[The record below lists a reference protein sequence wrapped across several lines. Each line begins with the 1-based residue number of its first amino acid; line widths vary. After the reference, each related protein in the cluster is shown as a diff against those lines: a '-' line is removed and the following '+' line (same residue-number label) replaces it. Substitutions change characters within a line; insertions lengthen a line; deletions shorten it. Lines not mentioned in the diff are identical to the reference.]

1 MTKSNPTRMVRD
13 YAWIALGS
21 VLYSLSFDWFY
32 VPNQIGFGGLTAL
45 GMILNYLSPAIPIGM
60 VVLILNIPLF
70 LLGWTFLGGHTLVS
84 SLLAMT
90 ATSVLVDLIAAMH
103 TFPSMDPML
112 AAIFGGVSLGVS
124 LGMIFSK
131 GATTGGTD
139 LTARLLKLP
148 FAWLPMG
155 KLLMV
160 VDLTMLLS
168 VSLVFRS
175 MESAMYGMI
184 SLYISTLVM
193 DGVLYGLDQSKV
205 AYIVTTR
212 PQEIAAEIDRQMDRG
227 ATFLHGEGSFSRGEQ
242 KLVLMCAFKQKQIV
256 PLKALVHEL
265 DPEAF
270 LIVCDAHEVL
280 GQGFRRY
287 QKNDI

>member
-1 MTKSNPTRMVRD
+1 MTKPNLTRMVRD

-70 LLGWTFLGGHTLVS
+70 LLGWKFLGGHTLVS
-84 SLLAMT
+84 SLFAMT

-227 ATFLHGEGSFSRGEQ
+227 ATFLHGEGSFSREE

>member
-1 MTKSNPTRMVRD
+1 MTKPNLTRMVRD

-45 GMILNYLSPAIPIGM
+45 GMILNHLSPAIPIGT
-60 VVLILNIPLF
+60 VVLVLNIPIF
-70 LLGWTFLGGHTLVS
+70 ILGWKFLGGHTLVS
-84 SLLAMT
+84 SLFAMA
-90 ATSVLVDLIAAMH
+90 ATSVLVDLIAAIY
-103 TFPSMDPML
+103 TFPPMDPML
-112 AAIFGGVSLGVS
+112 AAVFGGGSLGVS

-139 LTARLLKLP
+139 LIARLLKLP

-155 KLLMV
+155 KLLLA
-160 VDLTMLLS
+160 VDLSMLLA
-168 VSLVFRS
+168 VSIAFRS
-175 MESAMYGMI
+175 MESAMYGII

-193 DGVLYGLDQSKV
+193 DMVLYGLDQSKV

-227 ATFLHGEGSFSRGEQ
+227 ATFLHGEGSFSREE

>member
-1 MTKSNPTRMVRD
+1 MTKHTLSCMVRD
-13 YAWIALGS
+13 YSWIFLGS

-45 GMILNYLSPAIPIGM
+45 GMILNHLSPAIPIGTA
-60 VVLILNIPLF
+60 VLVLNIPIF
-70 LLGWTFLGGHTLVS
+70 ILGWKFLGGHTLVS
-84 SLLAMT
+84 SLFAMA
-90 ATSVLVDLIAAMH
+90 ATSVLVDLIAAIYA
-103 TFPSMDPML
+103 FPPMDPML
-112 AAIFGGVSLGVS
+112 AAVFGGVSLGAA

-139 LTARLLKLP
+139 LIARLLKLP
-148 FAWLPMG
+148 FAWLPIG
-155 KLLMV
+155 KLLLV
-160 VDLTMLLS
+160 VDLAMLLA
-168 VSLVFRS
+168 VSIAFRS
-175 MESAMYGMI
+175 LESAMYGII

-193 DGVLYGLDQSKV
+193 DMVLYGLDQSKV
-205 AYIVTTR
+205 AYIVTAR

-227 ATFLHGEGSFSRGEQ
+227 ATFLHGEGSFSREE
-242 KLVLMCAFKQKQIV
+242 KLVLMCAFKQRQIV
-256 PLKALVHEL
+256 PLKEIVHQL

-270 LIVCDAHEVL
+270 IIVCNAHEVL

>member
-1 MTKSNPTRMVRD
+1 MTKHTLSRVVRD
-13 YAWIALGS
+13 YTWIFLGS

-45 GMILNYLSPAIPIGM
+45 GMILNHLSPAIPIGT
-60 VVLILNIPLF
+60 VVLVLNIPIF
-70 LLGWTFLGGHTLVS
+70 ILGWKFLGGHTLVS
-84 SLLAMT
+84 SLFAMA
-90 ATSVLVDLIAAMH
+90 ATSVLVDLIAALY
-103 TFPSMDPML
+103 TFPPMDPML
-112 AAIFGGVSLGVS
+112 AAVFGGVSLGAS

-139 LTARLLKLP
+139 LIARLLKLP
-148 FAWLPMG
+148 FAWLPIG
-155 KLLMV
+155 KLLLA
-160 VDLTMLLS
+160 VDLSMLLA
-168 VSLVFRS
+168 VSIAFRS
-175 MESAMYGMI
+175 MESAMYGII

-193 DGVLYGLDQSKV
+193 DMVLYGLDQSKV
-205 AYIVTTR
+205 AYIVTAR

-227 ATFLHGEGSFSRGEQ
+227 ATFLHGEGSFSREE

>member
-1 MTKSNPTRMVRD
+1 MTKTTFSRMVRD
-13 YAWIALGS
+13 YAWITLGA

-45 GMILNYLSPAIPIGM
+45 GMISNHLSPAIPIGT
-60 VVLILNIPLF
+60 VVLVLNIPIF
-70 LLGWTFLGGHTLVS
+70 ILGWKFLGGHTLVS
-84 SLLAMT
+84 SLFAMA
-90 ATSVLVDLIAAMH
+90 ATSVLVDLIAAAY
-103 TFPSMDPML
+103 TFPPMDPML
-112 AAIFGGVSLGVS
+112 AAVFGGVMLGVS
-124 LGMIFSK
+124 LGMIFSR

-139 LTARLLKLP
+139 LIARLLKLP
-148 FAWLPMG
+148 FAWLPVG
-155 KLLMV
+155 KLLMA
-160 VDLTMLLS
+160 VDLSMLLA
-168 VSLVFRS
+168 VSIAFRS
-175 MESAMYGMI
+175 MESAMYGII
-184 SLYISTLVM
+184 SLYISTMVM
-193 DGVLYGLDQSKV
+193 DGVLYGMDRSKV
-205 AYIVTTR
+205 AYIVTAR
-212 PQEIAAEIDRQMDRG
+212 PQEVAAEIDRQMDRG
-227 ATFLHGEGSFSRGEQ
+227 ATFLHGEGSFSREE

>member
-1 MTKSNPTRMVRD
+1 MTKPNLSRIVRD
-13 YAWIALGS
+13 YTWITLGS
-21 VLYSLSFDWFY
+21 ILYSVSFDWFY

-45 GMILNYLSPAIPIGM
+45 GMILNHLSPAIPIGT
-60 VVLILNIPLF
+60 VVLVLNIPLF
-70 LLGWTFLGGHTLVS
+70 LLGWKFLGGHTLVS
-84 SLLAMT
+84 SLFAMT
-90 ATSVLVDLIAAMH
+90 ATSVLVDLIAAVY
-103 TFPSMDPML
+103 TFPPMDPML
-112 AAIFGGVSLGVS
+112 AAIFGGVTLGIS

-139 LTARLLKLP
+139 LTARLLKIP
-148 FAWLPMG
+148 FAWLPVG
-155 KLLMV
+155 KLLMA
-160 VDLTMLLS
+160 VDLLMLLA
-168 VSLVFRS
+168 VSIAFRS
-175 MESAMYGMI
+175 MESAMYGII

-205 AYIVTTR
+205 AYIVTSR
-212 PQEIAAEIDRQMDRG
+212 PQEVAAEIDRQMDRG
-227 ATFLHGEGSFSRGEQ
+227 ATFLHGEGSFSREE

-280 GQGFRRY
+280 GEGFRRY
-287 QKNDI
+287 RKNDI

>member
-1 MTKSNPTRMVRD
+1 MTKHTLSRMVRD
-13 YAWIALGS
+13 YTWIALGS

-45 GMILNYLSPAIPIGM
+45 GMILNHLSPAIPIGT
-60 VVLILNIPLF
+60 VVLVLNIPIF
-70 LLGWTFLGGHTLVS
+70 ILGWKFLGGHTLVS
-84 SLLAMT
+84 SLFAMA
-90 ATSVLVDLIAAMH
+90 ATSVLVDLIAAIY
-103 TFPSMDPML
+103 TFPPMDPML
-112 AAIFGGVSLGVS
+112 AAVFGGVSLGAS

-139 LTARLLKLP
+139 LIARLLKLP
-148 FAWLPMG
+148 FAWLPIG
-155 KLLMV
+155 KLLLA
-160 VDLTMLLS
+160 VDLAMLLA
-168 VSLVFRS
+168 VSIAFRS
-175 MESAMYGMI
+175 MESAMYGII

-193 DGVLYGLDQSKV
+193 DMVLYGLDQSKV

-227 ATFLHGEGSFSRGEQ
+227 ATFLHGEGSFSREE

-256 PLKALVHEL
+256 PLKALVHDL

>member
-1 MTKSNPTRMVRD
+1 MTKPNLTRMVRD

-45 GMILNYLSPAIPIGM
+45 GMILNHLSPAIPIGT
-60 VVLILNIPLF
+60 VVLVLNIPIF
-70 LLGWTFLGGHTLVS
+70 ILGWKFLGGHTLVS
-84 SLLAMT
+84 SLFAMA
-90 ATSVLVDLIAAMH
+90 ATSVLVDLIAALY
-103 TFPSMDPML
+103 TFPPMDPML
-112 AAIFGGVSLGVS
+112 AAVFGGVSLGAS

-227 ATFLHGEGSFSRGEQ
+227 ATFLHGEGSFSREE

>member
-1 MTKSNPTRMVRD
+1 MTKHTLSRMVRD

-45 GMILNYLSPAIPIGM
+45 GMILNHLSPSIPIGT
-60 VVLILNIPLF
+60 VVLVLNVPIF
-70 LLGWTFLGGHTLVS
+70 LLGWKVLGGHTLGS
-84 SLLAMT
+84 SLFAMA
-90 ATSVLVDLIAAMH
+90 ATSVLVDLIAALY
-103 TFPSMDPML
+103 TFPPMDPML
-112 AAIFGGVSLGVS
+112 AAVFGGVSLGAS

-139 LTARLLKLP
+139 LIARLLKLP
-148 FAWLPMG
+148 FAWLPVG
-155 KLLMV
+155 RLLLV
-160 VDLTMLLS
+160 VDLSMLLA
-168 VSLVFRS
+168 VSIAFRS

-193 DGVLYGLDQSKV
+193 DGVLYGMDQSKV
-205 AYIVTTR
+205 AYIITATPR
-212 PQEIAAEIDRQMDRG
+212 IMAEEIDRQLDRG
-227 ATFLHGEGSFSRGEQ
+227 VTFLRGEGSFSGKER
-242 KLVLMCAFKQKQIV
+242 LVLMCAFKQRQIV

-265 DPEAF
+265 DPQAF

>member
-1 MTKSNPTRMVRD
+1 MTKTTFSRMVWD
-13 YAWIALGS
+13 YIWIALGA
-21 VLYSLSFDWFY
+21 VLYSVSFDWFY

-45 GMILNYLSPAIPIGM
+45 GMILNHLSPAIPIGT
-60 VVLILNIPLF
+60 VVLVLNIPLF
-70 LLGWTFLGGHTLVS
+70 LLGWKLLGGRTLVS
-84 SLLAMT
+84 SLFAMA
-90 ATSVLVDLIAAMH
+90 ATSVLVDLIAAVY
-103 TFPSMDPML
+103 TFPAMDPML
-112 AAIFGGVSLGVS
+112 AAVFGGVSLGIS

-139 LTARLLKLP
+139 LIARLLKLP
-148 FAWLPMG
+148 FAWLPIG
-155 KLLMV
+155 KLLLA
-160 VDLTMLLS
+160 VDLSMLLA
-168 VSLVFRS
+168 VSIAFRS
-175 MESAMYGMI
+175 MESAMYGII

-193 DGVLYGLDQSKV
+193 DGVLYGMDRSKV
-205 AYIVTTR
+205 AYIVTAR
-212 PQEIAAEIDRQMDRG
+212 PQEVAAEIDRQMDRG
-227 ATFLHGEGSFSRGEQ
+227 ATFLHGEGSFSREE

-287 QKNDI
+287 QKNDL

>member
-1 MTKSNPTRMVRD
+1 MTPTSLSRIARD
-13 YAWIALGS
+13 YLWIVLGS
-21 VLYSLSFDWFY
+21 ILYSVSFDWFY

-45 GMILNYLSPAIPIGM
+45 GMIANHISPAVPIGT
-60 VVLILNIPLF
+60 VVLVLNIPIF
-70 LLGWTFLGGHTLVS
+70 ILGWKFLGGHTLVS
-84 SLLAMT
+84 SLFAMA
-90 ATSVLVDLIAAMH
+90 ATSVLVDLIAAVC

-112 AAIFGGVSLGVS
+112 AAIFGGVSLGAS

-139 LTARLLKLP
+139 LIARLLKLP
-148 FAWLPMG
+148 LAWLPVG
-155 KLLMV
+155 KLLMA
-160 VDLTMLLS
+160 VDLLMLLA
-168 VSLVFRS
+168 VSIAFRS
-175 MESAMYGMI
+175 MNSAMYGII

-205 AYIVTTR
+205 AYIVTSNPR
-212 PQEIAAEIDRQMDRG
+212 PITEEIDRQLERG
-227 ATFLHGEGSFSRGEQ
+227 VTYLHGEGSFSGEQ

-265 DPEAF
+265 DPNAF

-287 QKNDI
+287 RKNDL

>member
-1 MTKSNPTRMVRD
+1 MTKHTLSRMVRD

-45 GMILNYLSPAIPIGM
+45 GMILNHLSPAIPIGT
-60 VVLILNIPLF
+60 VVLVLNIPIF
-70 LLGWTFLGGHTLVS
+70 ILGWKFLGGHTLVS
-84 SLLAMT
+84 SLFAMA
-90 ATSVLVDLIAAMH
+90 ATSVLVDLIAAIY
-103 TFPSMDPML
+103 TFPPMDPML
-112 AAIFGGVSLGVS
+112 AAVFGGVSLGVS

-139 LTARLLKLP
+139 LIARLLKLP
-148 FAWLPMG
+148 FAWLPIG
-155 KLLMV
+155 KLLLV
-160 VDLTMLLS
+160 VDLAMLLA
-168 VSLVFRS
+168 VSIAFRS
-175 MESAMYGMI
+175 MESAMYGII

-193 DGVLYGLDQSKV
+193 DMVLYGLDQSKV

-227 ATFLHGEGSFSRGEQ
+227 ATFLHGEGSFSREE

>member
-1 MTKSNPTRMVRD
+1 MAREAIPYHKEDPYDLTRMVRD

-70 LLGWTFLGGHTLVS
+70 LLGWKFLGGHTLVS
-84 SLLAMT
+84 SLFAMT

-175 MESAMYGMI
+175 W
-184 SLYISTLVM
+184 
-193 DGVLYGLDQSKV
+193 
-205 AYIVTTR
+205 
-212 PQEIAAEIDRQMDRG
+212 
-227 ATFLHGEGSFSRGEQ
+227 
-242 KLVLMCAFKQKQIV
+242 C
-256 PLKALVHEL
+256 
-265 DPEAF
+265 
-270 LIVCDAHEVL
+270 
-280 GQGFRRY
+280 
-287 QKNDI
+287 

>member
-1 MTKSNPTRMVRD
+1 MTKHTLSRMVRD

-70 LLGWTFLGGHTLVS
+70 LLGWKFLGGHTLVS
-84 SLLAMT
+84 SLFAMT
-90 ATSVLVDLIAAMH
+90 ATSVLVDLIAAMY

-112 AAIFGGVSLGVS
+112 AAIFGGGSLGVS

-227 ATFLHGEGSFSRGEQ
+227 ATFLHGEGSFSREE